1 MANLD
6 DAGALSA
13 LDPSDVLGSTGK
25 FPDQCE
31 QAWKE
36 TSSLRLPASY
46 SKVKNIAVCGMGGSR
61 FTPRSIKEL
70 YFDTISV
77 PYEIVEGYQLP
88 GFVDK
93 DSLVI
98 LSSFSGTTEEV
109 ITCGETALKRGAK
122 VLAICGGGKI
132 AGMAKAKKFPAYVF
146 DPIHNPCNQP
156 RIGGGY
162 LLMGHLGL
170 LKALGFLKVTNK
182 EVEEAI
188 RFVRTYEATLKA
200 NIPISKNDAK
210 KLALKLVNKH
220 PFIITAEFL
229 RGFGNGFA
237 NQINETTK
245 TISDYRYI
253 PELNHH
259 LMEGL
264 TRPESLHKDGIFVF
278 IESKFYTPSVIKRF
292 KITKEVVA
300 KQKVTT
306 LDISLTGP
314 TKLAQVLEAFTASG
328 FVTFYMAAHYDT
340 DPVAIPWV
348 DYFKAQLKKQ

>member
-6 DAGALSA
+6 DLKALAA
-13 LDPSDVLGSTGK
+13 LDPSNVLGSTGK

-36 TSSLRLPASY
+36 ASSLNLPASY
-46 SKVKNIAVCGMGGSR
+46 SRVKNIAVCGMGGSR

-70 YFDTISV
+70 YFDTLTV

-88 GFVDK
+88 GFVGK

-109 ITCGETALKRGAK
+109 ITCGNEALKKGTN
-122 VLAICGGGKI
+122 VLAVCGGGKL
-132 AGMAKAKKFPAYVF
+132 AEMAKAKKFPAYVF
-146 DPIHNPCNQP
+146 NPIHNPCNQP

-162 LLMGHLGL
+162 LLMGHLGV
-170 LKALGFLKVTNK
+170 LKALGFSNVTNK
-182 EVEEAI
+182 EIADAI
-188 RFVRTYEATLKA
+188 AFVRKFGATFSA
-200 NIPISKNDAK
+200 NVPTSKNDAK
-210 KLALKLVNKH
+210 RLALKLVNKH
-220 PFIITAEFL
+220 PFIITSEFL

-245 TISDYRYI
+245 AISDYRYI

-264 TRPESLHKDGIFVF
+264 TRPESLHKDGVFVF
-278 IESKFYTPSVIKRF
+278 FESTFYSAPVAKRF
-292 KITKEVVA
+292 RITKEVVA
-300 KQKVTT
+300 KQEVETM
-306 LDISLTGP
+306 DIVLTGP
-314 TKLAQVLEAFTASG
+314 TKLAQVLEAFTISG

-348 DYFKAQLKKQ
+348 NYFKAQLKKT